1 MRANPG
7 VAACALGP
15 PSFVHR
21 GVCVCSVCSRESYFL
36 VFLTVQSAY
45 AIRKRV
51 KAPGG
56 GGGGGGGG
64 CASAP
69 ARARRAAPAAPPL
82 SRRVPRAAAHGAKSN
97 RERDD
102 QTILVIIRV
111 SVFFI
116 PTPLTQLITK
126 GVFAAG
132 A

>member
-21 GVCVCSVCSRESYFL
+21 CVCVCSVCSRESYFL

-69 ARARRAAPAAPPL
+69 ARARRGAGGPPSVPPRPAGRGARGEVQPNETI
-82 SRRVPRAAAHGAKSN
+82 RRSW
-97 RERDD
+97 
-102 QTILVIIRV
+102 
-111 SVFFI
+111 
-116 PTPLTQLITK
+116 
-126 GVFAAG
+126 
-132 A
+132 

>member
-1 MRANPG
+1 VRANPG

-21 GVCVCSVCSRESYFL
+21 CVCVCSVCSRESYFL

-69 ARARRAAPAAPPL
+69 ARARRAAPAAPARARRAAPAAPPL

-97 RERDD
+97 RTRRSDD
-102 QTILVIIRV
+102 LGNN
-111 SVFFI
+111 
-116 PTPLTQLITK
+116 PC
-126 GVFAAG
+126 
-132 A
+132 